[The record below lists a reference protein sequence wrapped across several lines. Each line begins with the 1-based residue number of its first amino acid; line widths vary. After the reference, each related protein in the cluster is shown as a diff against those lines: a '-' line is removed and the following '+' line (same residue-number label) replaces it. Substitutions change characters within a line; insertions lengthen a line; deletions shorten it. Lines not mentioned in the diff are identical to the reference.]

1 MLIYSLQ
8 LTNFKK
14 YANLLIDN
22 LPEKGVIK
30 VGGKNES
37 GKTTIGEAVCF
48 ALFGRTFLNDNKK
61 AKRLIRWDETEMRVT
76 LVVVDDENKR
86 FEITRTINADG
97 VTSIRVMRLSDDR
110 VLIDSLPE
118 GDKFVCDLLG
128 YDYDTF
134 VDSFCM
140 VQRELTTPDAHSHSI
155 KQMAGIADYGHISD
169 ELAIEKD
176 EEKALLNAL
185 KPRYHKKSIE
195 LKAIGLDE
203 SWLPELVD
211 AKESLQV
218 NWFTKQKL
226 TTQLDEINTVY
237 SESHQQYRG
246 VKQQDNLFEWLGAF
260 LLPLLIGAWLVWGL
274 FQFFPEVIQTWLP
287 DNTSSHHGNSFVI
300 WVQIGMFPFA
310 MGCVLLY
317 SISLFFKW
325 LAELKMT
332 ELKEKAGEILSVLK
346 QSYHEVIKEPNHTVP
361 MRIAKMLSK
370 KSTDMK
376 ERVSS
381 LAISP
386 VEKFNHVPQLMEK
399 IPEYTA
405 TESEIMHAVMELQDT
420 LHRQGQDVEQCLA
433 DLDYEI
439 LIEKERSDEAGQL
452 RAALQKLSQ
461 TMQQHQKNINV
472 RDYSI
477 KMMQRAASQS
487 VDDFNQSITEF
498 AEKVLPYFTDQRY
511 SQLKINKD
519 LSVEVFSNEKQN
531 YMAYDEISA
540 GTQRQIM
547 LALRMGMSEQL
558 AKNTGNKRQFIFL
571 DEPFAFFDYQRSIST
586 LEVLPKVS
594 ETITQIWVTSQE
606 FPDELTLSH

>member
-1 MLIYSLQ
+1 MLIYSLA

-14 YANLLIDN
+14 YSNLLIDN
-22 LPEKGVIK
+22 LPEQGVIK

-37 GKTTIGEAVCF
+37 GKTTIGEAICF
-48 ALFGRTFLNDNKK
+48 VLFGRTFLNDNKK

-76 LVVVDDENKR
+76 LVMIDDEKKQ
-86 FEITRTINADG
+86 FEITRTINTHG
-97 VTSIRVMRLSDDR
+97 VSSIRVIRLSDHR
-110 VLIDSLPE
+110 VLTDSLPE
-118 GDKFVCDLLG
+118 GDKLISNLLG

-169 ELAIEKD
+169 DLAMEKD
-176 EEKALLNAL
+176 EEKALLNEL
-185 KPRYHKKSIE
+185 KPRHHKKSIE

-218 NWFTKQKL
+218 NRLAKQ
-226 TTQLDEINTVY
+226 QLMNELAEVNLAY
-237 SESHQQYRG
+237 SESNQQYKRA
-246 VKQQDNLFEWLGAF
+246 KQQYNLFEWLGAF
-260 LLPLLIGAWLVWGL
+260 LLPLLIGAWLVWGV

-287 DNTSSHHGNSFVI
+287 DNTSSDHGNSFII

-310 MGCVLLY
+310 MSCVLLY

-332 ELKEKAGEILSVLK
+332 ELKERADEFLFILK
-346 QSYHEVIKEPNHTVP
+346 QSYHEVINELNHSVP
-361 MRIAKMLSK
+361 VRIAKMLIE
-370 KSTDMK
+370 KSTKIK
-376 ERVSS
+376 ERVPS

-386 VEKFNHVPQLMEK
+386 VEKFNHVPQLMEL
-399 IPEYTA
+399 IPDYTA
-405 TESEIMHAVMELQDT
+405 TESEIMDSVIGLQDT
-420 LHRQGQDVEQCLA
+420 LRHQKQDVEQCLL
-433 DLDYEI
+433 DLDSEI
-439 LIEKERSDEAGQL
+439 LIEKERSDKAGQL

-461 TMQQHQKNINV
+461 IMQQHQKNIKV

-487 VDDFNQSITEF
+487 IDHFNQSITQF

-519 LSVEVFSNEKQN
+519 LSVEVFSDEKQN
-531 YMAYDEISA
+531 YMAYDEISS

-571 DEPFAFFDYQRSIST
+571 DEPFAFFDHQRSIST

-594 ETITQIWVTSQE
+594 ETISQVWVTSQE

>member
-1 MLIYSLQ
+1 MLIYSLA

-14 YANLLIDN
+14 YSNLLIDN
-22 LPEKGVIK
+22 LPEQGVIK

-37 GKTTIGEAVCF
+37 GKTTIGEAICF
-48 ALFGRTFLNDNKK
+48 VLFGRTFLNDNKK
-61 AKRLIRWDETEMRVT
+61 AKRLIRWDEIEMRVT
-76 LVVVDDENKR
+76 LVMVDDEKKQ
-86 FEITRTINADG
+86 FEITRTINTHG
-97 VTSIRVMRLSDDR
+97 VSSIRVMRLSDHR
-110 VLIDSLPE
+110 VLTDSLPE
-118 GDKFVCDLLG
+118 GDKLISNLLG

-169 ELAIEKD
+169 DLAMEKD
-176 EEKALLNAL
+176 EEKALLNEL

-218 NWFTKQKL
+218 NRLAKQ
-226 TTQLDEINTVY
+226 QLMNELAEVNLAY
-237 SESHQQYRG
+237 PESNQQYKRA
-246 VKQQDNLFEWLGAF
+246 KQQYNLFEWLGAF
-260 LLPLLIGAWLVWGL
+260 LLPLLIGAWLVWGV

-287 DNTSSHHGNSFVI
+287 DNTSSDHGNSFII

-310 MGCVLLY
+310 MSCVLLY

-332 ELKEKAGEILSVLK
+332 ELKERADEFLFILK
-346 QSYHEVIKEPNHTVP
+346 QSYHEVINEPNHSVP
-361 MRIAKMLSK
+361 VRIAKMLIE
-370 KSTDMK
+370 KSTKIK
-376 ERVSS
+376 ERVPS

-386 VEKFNHVPQLMEK
+386 VEKFNHVPQLMEL
-399 IPEYTA
+399 IPDYTA
-405 TESEIMHAVMELQDT
+405 TESEIMDSVIGLQDT
-420 LHRQGQDVEQCLA
+420 LRHQKQDVEQCLL
-433 DLDYEI
+433 DLDSEI
-439 LIEKERSDEAGQL
+439 LIEKERSDKAGQL

-461 TMQQHQKNINV
+461 TMQQHQKNIKV

-487 VDDFNQSITEF
+487 IDHFNQSITQF

-519 LSVEVFSNEKQN
+519 LSVEVFSDEKQN
-531 YMAYDEISA
+531 YMAYDEISS

-571 DEPFAFFDYQRSIST
+571 DEPFAFFDHQRSIST

-594 ETITQIWVTSQE
+594 ETISQVWVTSQE